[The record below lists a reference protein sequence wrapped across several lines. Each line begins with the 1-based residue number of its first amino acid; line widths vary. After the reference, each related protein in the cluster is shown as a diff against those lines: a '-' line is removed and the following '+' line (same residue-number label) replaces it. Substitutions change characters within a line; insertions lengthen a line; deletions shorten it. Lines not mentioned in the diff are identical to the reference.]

1 MGHGYRVED
10 GIVLSEDI
18 PRIRTRLDAA
28 IEMYG
33 LYDIDDS
40 LRRIKE
46 DELNSGKEEGKTI
59 IDSLSTYLVSKLYS
73 CAREL
78 VNEYDHLFPHELKNK
93 LLSINE
99 YSS

>member
-46 DELNSGKEEGKTI
+46 NELENGKEEGKTI
-59 IDSLSTYLVSKLYS
+59 VDTLSSYLVSKLYS

-78 VNEYDHLFPHELKNK
+78 VKEYDHLFSQELTNR

-99 YSS
+99 SSS

>member
-1 MGHGYRVED
+1 MGHGYRIE
-10 GIVLSEDI
+10 GGTVLSEDI

-28 IEMYG
+28 IEMYN

-46 DELNSGKEEGKTI
+46 NELENGKEEGKTI
-59 IDSLSTYLVSKLYS
+59 VDTLSSYLVSKLYS

-78 VNEYDHLFPHELKNK
+78 VKEYDHLFSQELTNRV
-93 LLSINE
+93 LSINE
-99 YSS
+99 SSS